1 MANKEQLNL
10 TLKELRERQLEDALA
25 LAEDN
30 DIDRQQIETWNKE
43 SDKELKREISIAEE
57 YRMLLEGRRVQSR
70 RSNTKTVLEKQRQEQ
85 IDMMK

>member
-10 TLKELRERQLEDALA
+10 SLKELRERQLEDALA

-30 DIDRQQIETWNKE
+30 DNDRQQIETWNKE

-57 YRMLLEGRRVQSR
+57 YRMLLEGRRV
-70 RSNTKTVLEKQRQEQ
+70 
-85 IDMMK
+85 

>member
-10 TLKELRERQLEDALA
+10 SLKELRERQLEDALA

-30 DIDRQQIETWNKE
+30 ENDRQQIETWNKE

-57 YRMLLEGRRVQSR
+57 YRMLLEGRRV
-70 RSNTKTVLEKQRQEQ
+70 
-85 IDMMK
+85 

>member
-10 TLKELRERQLEDALA
+10 SLKELRERQLEDALA

-30 DIDRQQIETWNKE
+30 DNDRQQIDTWNKE

-57 YRMLLEGRRVQSR
+57 YRMLLEGRRV
-70 RSNTKTVLEKQRQEQ
+70 
-85 IDMMK
+85 

>member
-30 DIDRQQIETWNKE
+30 DIDRQ
-43 SDKELKREISIAEE
+43 
-57 YRMLLEGRRVQSR
+57 
-70 RSNTKTVLEKQRQEQ
+70 
-85 IDMMK
+85 

>member
-10 TLKELRERQLEDALA
+10 SLKELRERQLEDALA

-70 RSNTKTVLEKQRQEQ
+70 RSQTQTVLEKERQN
-85 IDMMK
+85 

>member
-10 TLKELRERQLEDALA
+10 SLKEHRVRQLEDALA

-30 DIDRQQIETWNKE
+30 DNDRQQIETWNKE

-57 YRMLLEGRRVQSR
+57 YRMLLEGRRV
-70 RSNTKTVLEKQRQEQ
+70 
-85 IDMMK
+85 

>member
-70 RSNTKTVLEKQRQEQ
+70 RSQTQTVLEKERQN
-85 IDMMK
+85 

>member
-10 TLKELRERQLEDALA
+10 SLKELWERQLEDALA

-30 DIDRQQIETWNKE
+30 DNDRQQIETWNKE

-57 YRMLLEGRRVQSR
+57 YRMLLEGRRV
-70 RSNTKTVLEKQRQEQ
+70 
-85 IDMMK
+85 